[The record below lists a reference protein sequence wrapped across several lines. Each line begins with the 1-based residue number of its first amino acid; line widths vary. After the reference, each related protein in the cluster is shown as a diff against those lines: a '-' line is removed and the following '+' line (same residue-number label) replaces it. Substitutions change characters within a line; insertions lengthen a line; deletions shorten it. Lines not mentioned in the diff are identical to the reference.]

1 MHVTVPFEH
10 AAFFVEGAPVLLLP
24 ADRRLARA
32 APERERDVIA
42 SCEDWRIVARMS
54 FTIVSRPGEAGIFV
68 RGDLTSEPLMAW
80 CEAVDDHGGAVVL
93 SFGGWDATTPPA
105 KLLEQALE
113 RGARGGSM
121 PGVPPGG

>member
-1 MHVTVPFEH
+1 MHVTVPFER

-24 ADRRLARA
+24 AIEELPALRMN
-32 APERERDVIA
+32 ESGTIA
-42 SCEDWRIVARMS
+42 SCEDWRILARMS

-93 SFGGWDATTPPA
+93 SFDGWDATTPPA
-105 KLLEQALE
+105 ELLEQALE